1 LRGDGPHNLKHSLTN
16 VVGAYGALHADP
28 GGLDDRPPFF
38 FSILSAVTGA
48 ELAAASAT
56 R

>member
-1 LRGDGPHNLKHSLTN
+1 LRACNPPDLKNSLTI
-16 VVGAYGALHADP
+16 VAQLLRLHADP
-28 GGLDDRPPFF
+28 GGLDDRPRFF

-48 ELAAASAT
+48 ELAAASAP